1 MKKITAKK
9 LKNRIRKLENQV
21 NGLEEDRKLDFMVKL
36 YNLDDKE
43 LKRHINK

>member
-9 LKNRIRKLENQV
+9 LRNKIRKLEGRV
-21 NGLEEDRKLDFMVKL
+21 NGLEEDKRLDFVVKL
-36 YNLDDKE
+36 YNLDNKE

>member
-9 LKNRIRKLENQV
+9 LKNRIRKLEGQV
-21 NGLEEDRKLDFMVKL
+21 IELEEYRRLDFVVKL
-36 YNLDDKE
+36 YSLDDKE

>member
-21 NGLEEDRKLDFMVKL
+21 NGLEEDRELDFMVKL
-36 YNLDDKE
+36 YSLDDKE